1 MQRSLD
7 STLRAL
13 RQDLDTRL
21 DPAAI
26 ERACHLAGHRWRD
39 RHLGPVPLIRW
50 LLVQVLHGNTAL
62 QHISLMADRSFTAS
76 ALAHA
81 RTRLPL
87 AVLQT
92 LLKGMIEALT
102 PTTTAPGG
110 TWLGHRTL
118 LIDGSTF
125 SMPDTPELQKHFG
138 QPGTQAVGC
147 GFPVARLLTTF
158 DAHTGLLLDVR
169 AMPLRTHELSQ
180 VQATLDAF
188 GPGDVLVGDRG
199 YCSYAHLALLRARGA
214 HAVLRVHQRQLVD
227 FTPRRPHA
235 QGKSKGQGSAGR
247 PRSRWVGA
255 LGPEDQVVVW
265 RRPEA
270 RPEWMSAEAF
280 ASLPAE
286 LMLREL
292 RYTISRPGSRTRTV
306 TLVTTLIDGSTY
318 SGEAL
323 AELYRGRW
331 RVEQDL
337 RDLKQTLGMDQ
348 LKCRTVSGVLK
359 ELAAYA
365 IVYNLVR
372 LVMAEAASR
381 QGVAPS
387 RISFVDA
394 MRWLMQ
400 ARPGDDLPPL
410 VVVPVRPDRVEP
422 RVRKRRPKQFP
433 LMTKPRDELR
443 KGLIDKRLTA

>member
-1 MQRSLD
+1 MHRPLD
-7 STLRAL
+7 TTLRAL

-39 RHLGPVPLIRW
+39 RQLGPVPLIRW
-50 LLVQVLHGNTAL
+50 LLVQVLHRNTAL
-62 QHISLMADRSFTAS
+62 QHVSLMAGRTFTAS

-87 AVLQT
+87 AVLQA
-92 LLKGMIEALT
+92 LLKGMIEATT
-102 PTTTAPGG
+102 PATTAQAG

-118 LIDGSTF
+118 LVDGSTF
-125 SMPDTPELQKHFG
+125 SMPDTPELQQHFG
-138 QPGTQAVGC
+138 QPGAQAVGC
-147 GFPVARLLTTF
+147 GFPVAKLLTAF
-158 DAHTGLLLDVR
+158 DAHTGLLLDAR

-180 VQATLDAF
+180 VQATLAAF
-188 GPGDVLVGDRG
+188 RPGDVLVGDRG

-235 QGKSKGQGSAGR
+235 QGKGPAGR
-247 PRSRWVGA
+247 PRSRWVGS

-280 ASLPAE
+280 AALPAE

-292 RYTISRPGSRTRTV
+292 RYTITRPGSRTRTV
-306 TLVTTLIDGSTY
+306 TLVTTLIDASTY
-318 SGEAL
+318 SAEAL

-331 RVEQDL
+331 RVEQNL
-337 RDLKQTLGMDQ
+337 RDLKQTLGMDV
-348 LKCRTVSGVLK
+348 LKCRTVAGVLK

-365 IVYNLVR
+365 IVHNLVR

-381 QGVAPS
+381 QGVTPG

-394 MRWLMQ
+394 IRWLMQ

-410 VVVPVRPDRVEP
+410 VVVPVRPDRIEP
-422 RVRKRRPKQFP
+422 RVQKRRPKQFP
-433 LMTKPRDELR
+433 LMTRPRDELR
-443 KGLIDKRLTA
+443 KALIEEQLTA